1 MLHLQRCFGLSVGM
15 LTPLVAVCW
24 AGIAVGASGGE
35 HAATASRSGPQVAQQ
50 AKPEAKP
57 APSAPA
63 KTAPAAGAP
72 AQPAAEV
79 SAWAVNCTDQGQPR
93 FTCEMTQALV
103 DQKTNA
109 QIMLLSIKSVAG
121 GDAKALLVRLF
132 HGIYLPAG
140 VSIQIDGGTPTPIA
154 FQKSD
159 QFGVYAALPLTDRI
173 VADMKRGKD
182 LKFSLQINQNEPLE
196 VVARLNGFGPA
207 FDRIGSVK

>member
-1 MLHLQRCFGLSVGM
+1 MLHLQRCICLSVRM
-15 LTPLVAVCW
+15 LAPLVAVCW
-24 AGIAVGASGGE
+24 AGIALGASGGGE
-35 HAATASRSGPQVAQQ
+35 HVATPSRPGSQVAQQ
-50 AKPEAKP
+50 AKP
-57 APSAPA
+57 APSPPA
-63 KTAPAAGAP
+63 KTAPATGAP
-72 AQPAAEV
+72 AQPAAEA
-79 SAWAVNCTDQGQPR
+79 SAWAVNCTDRGQPR
-93 FTCEMTQALV
+93 FTCEMTQALI

-109 QIMLLSIKSVAG
+109 QIMLLSIKSVAD

-140 VSIQIDGGTPTPIA
+140 VSIQIDGGTPAPIV

-207 FDRIGSVK
+207 FDRISSVK